1 MAGPRLRAFRTRA
14 ISRAFGL
21 VSAIGRRIPLAT
33 GRRLGRALGRL
44 AWHVARRERR
54 KALANFAQAFP
65 ERTEHEQQQAI
76 RAMFRHLGESLFE
89 MVWLPNLDVAM
100 MARTTIVE
108 GIEPVRALIDA
119 GHGVMAFTGHCGNWE
134 WLARVV
140 SLSGCPVTTMQ
151 RERDDEDMGD
161 FITSIRTDAGIRT
174 IDRGSPTSGRE
185 MLQAIRRGGILAF
198 LIDQNIRAESVK
210 VPFFGRPALTP
221 IGPAKLAVRTSTAV
235 VTMFIERR
243 ADGMQHVRVNPPV
256 EVSRKDDAVALTA
269 RITADTEAQIRRV
282 PEQWVWMHDRW
293 RERPK
298 WDVSVGG

>member
-1 MAGPRLRAFRTRA
+1 VRAFRIVR
-14 ISRAFGL
+14 
-21 VSAIGRRIPLAT
+21 AIGRRIPLAT
-33 GRRLGRALGRL
+33 GRRLGRAIGRL

-54 KALANFAQAFP
+54 KALANFAIAFP
-65 ERTEHEQQQAI
+65 ERSATQREQAI

-100 MARTTIVE
+100 MASTTTIE
-108 GIEPVRALIDA
+108 GMEAVKSLIDQ
-119 GHGVMAFTGHCGNWE
+119 GRGVMAFTGHCGNWE

-151 RERDDEDMGD
+151 RERDDADMGQ
-161 FITSIRTDAGIRT
+161 FIGEIREDGGIRT

-185 MLQAIRRGGILAF
+185 MLQAVRRGGILAF
-198 LIDQNIRAESVK
+198 LIDQNIRAENVK
-210 VPFFGRPALTP
+210 VPFFGQLALTP
-221 IGPAKLAVRTSTAV
+221 IGPAKLAVRTGTPV

-243 ADGMQHVRVNPPV
+243 PDGTQHVRVNPPI
-256 EVSRKDDAVALTA
+256 EVSRDDDPVALTA

-293 RERPK
+293 RERK
-298 WDVSVGG
+298 S

>member
-14 ISRAFGL
+14 IARAFT
-21 VSAIGRRIPLAT
+21 VVRAIGRRIPLAS

-54 KALANFAQAFP
+54 KAIANITLAFP
-65 ERTEHEQQQAI
+65 EWSVARHQDTI
-76 RAMFRHLGESLFE
+76 RAMFLHLGESLFE

-100 MARTTIVE
+100 MNRTTTIE
-108 GIEPVRALIDA
+108 GMDAVRALIA
-119 GHGVMAFTGHCGNWE
+119 QGHGVMAFTGHCGNWE

-151 RERDDEDMGD
+151 RERDDEDMGQ
-161 FITSIRTDAGIRT
+161 FIIDIRNDAGIRT

-185 MLQAIRRGGILAF
+185 MLQALRRGGILAF

-221 IGPAKLAVRTSTAV
+221 IGPAKLAVRTGIHV

-243 ADGMQHVRVNPPV
+243 ADGTQHVRVNLPFQA
-256 EVSRKDDAVALTA
+256 SRDDDPLALTA
-269 RITADTEAQIRRV
+269 RITAATEEQIRRV

-293 RERPK
+293 RERPQ
-298 WDVSVGG
+298 WDVSAAE

>member
-1 MAGPRLRAFRTRA
+1 VRAFRVVR
-14 ISRAFGL
+14 
-21 VSAIGRRIPLAT
+21 AIGRRIPLAT
-33 GRRLGRALGRL
+33 GRRLGRAIGRL

-54 KALANFAQAFP
+54 KALANLAIAFP
-65 ERTEHEQQQAI
+65 EWSATQREQAI

-100 MARTTIVE
+100 MARTTTIE
-108 GIEPVRALIDA
+108 GMDAVKALIDQ
-119 GHGVMAFTGHCGNWE
+119 GRGVMAFTGHCGNWE

-151 RERDDEDMGD
+151 RERDDADMGQ
-161 FITSIRTDAGIRT
+161 FITDIRDDGGIRT

-185 MLQAIRRGGILAF
+185 MLQAVRRGGILAF
-198 LIDQNIRAESVK
+198 LIDQNIRAENVS

-221 IGPAKLAVRTSTAV
+221 IGPAKLAVRTGTPV

-243 ADGMQHVRVNPPV
+243 PDGTHHVRVNPPI
-256 EVSRKDDAVALTA
+256 EVSRDDDPVALTA

-293 RERPK
+293 RERK
-298 WDVSVGG
+298 S

>member
-1 MAGPRLRAFRTRA
+1 VAGPRLRAFRTRA
-14 ISRAFGL
+14 VSRAFS
-21 VSAIGRRIPLAT
+21 VVRAIGRRIPLAT

-54 KALANFAQAFP
+54 KALANFAVAFP
-65 ERTEHEQQQAI
+65 DRTDAQRREAI

-100 MARTTIVE
+100 MARTTTIE
-108 GIEPVRALIDA
+108 GMEPLRALIDA
-119 GHGVMAFTGHCGNWE
+119 GRGVMAFTGHCGNWE

-151 RERDDEDMGD
+151 RERDDEDMGQ
-161 FITSIRTDAGIRT
+161 FIADVRADGGIRS
-174 IDRGSPTSGRE
+174 IDRGSATSGRE

-221 IGPAKLAVRTSTAV
+221 IGPAKLAVRTGTTV
-235 VTMFIERR
+235 VTMFIDRR
-243 ADGMQHVRVNPPV
+243 PDGTQHVRVNPPI
-256 EVSRKDDAVALTA
+256 EVSRDDDPVALTA

-298 WDVSVGG
+298 WDVGG

>member
-1 MAGPRLRAFRTRA
+1 MRAFRIVR
-14 ISRAFGL
+14 
-21 VSAIGRRIPLAT
+21 AIGRRIPLAT
-33 GRRLGRALGRL
+33 GRRLGRAIGRL

-54 KALANFAQAFP
+54 KALANFAIAFP
-65 ERTEHEQQQAI
+65 ERSATQREQAI

-100 MARTTIVE
+100 MASTTTIE
-108 GIEPVRALIDA
+108 GMEAVKSLIDQ
-119 GHGVMAFTGHCGNWE
+119 GRGVMAFTGHCGNWE

-151 RERDDEDMGD
+151 RERDDADMGQ
-161 FITSIRTDAGIRT
+161 FIGEIREDGGIRT

-185 MLQAIRRGGILAF
+185 MLQAVRRGGILAF
-198 LIDQNIRAESVK
+198 LIDQNIRAENVK
-210 VPFFGRPALTP
+210 VPFFGQLALTP
-221 IGPAKLAVRTSTAV
+221 IGPAKLAVRTGTPV

-243 ADGMQHVRVNPPV
+243 PDGTQHVRVNPPI
-256 EVSRKDDAVALTA
+256 EVSRDDDPVALTA

-293 RERPK
+293 RERK
-298 WDVSVGG
+298 S